1 MAKRG
6 RRKKQIKTKENTT
19 KEDFV
24 NSLLQN
30 LLTYCNGDATLLLEA
45 CANIT
50 AKSLYLVREDA
61 VFAETGEPPSME
73 FLISNFSENLTT
85 FTKQIKIQVD
95 AYKAEREAE
104 GETVVDD

>member
-6 RRKKQIKTKENTT
+6 RRKKQIKTKENMT
-19 KEDFV
+19 KEEFV

-50 AKSLYLVREDA
+50 AKSLYLVKEDA